1 MIQES
6 VQNTVQQSMGEHAS
20 VFQAQVHQTL
30 EEQLDSLIYK
40 PMNKQFHAFN
50 KLKSQRFVHLEKE
63 LSKRIKTKLSKSAR
77 ERVRTGMQYVN
88 NKLSFVQDAIT
99 HNTQEKWEKNNPETP
114 KDCEKEKDSEDE
126 PPTKKLRVLI
136 PTPKISRPTPLSSII
151 LEHLLKPLEQKLS
164 VEQFTDQLF
173 TTTSSNFTPS
183 PPREPTP
190 LRDPSKDKGVTTKE
204 PMKEL
209 IPYIEEG
216 GSDPNMLK
224 MKSLVTPEGVLSQE
238 ELMAQLKE
246 MKRLADL
253 KDEKEESEKA
263 LMKLIPQQQS
273 RLRHRSWLNMR
284 RKGQICL
291 MNTTSVSMRGF
302 IRCLS
307 LRCTTRL
314 KTLRKR
320 KRTVIL
326 QEVFVKE
333 NIVVDGMH
341 RNLIL
346 PPGVVGSRGQ
356 VMKGLS
362 ECKASESNIRR
373 IQVKD
378 IVKEI
383 KDYLKTYSSAGMDIS
398 WYVEGIH

>member
-1 MIQES
+1 
-6 VQNTVQQSMGEHAS
+6 
-20 VFQAQVHQTL
+20 
-30 EEQLDSLIYK
+30 
-40 PMNKQFHAFN
+40 
-50 KLKSQRFVHLEKE
+50 
-63 LSKRIKTKLSKSAR
+63 
-77 ERVRTGMQYVN
+77 
-88 NKLSFVQDAIT
+88 
-99 HNTQEKWEKNNPETP
+99 
-114 KDCEKEKDSEDE
+114 
-126 PPTKKLRVLI
+126 
-136 PTPKISRPTPLSSII
+136 
-151 LEHLLKPLEQKLS
+151 
-164 VEQFTDQLF
+164 
-173 TTTSSNFTPS
+173 
-183 PPREPTP
+183 
-190 LRDPSKDKGVTTKE
+190 
-204 PMKEL
+204 
-209 IPYIEEG
+209 
-216 GSDPNMLK
+216 
-224 MKSLVTPEGVLSQE
+224 MKSLVTLEGVLSQE

-291 MNTTSVSMRGF
+291 MNTTSVSMRGVY
-302 IRCLS
+302 CWLPHMMLLS
-307 LRCTTRL
+307 D
-314 KTLRKR
+314 KKR
-320 KRTVIL
+320 KRTVLIL

-362 ECKASESNIRR
+362 ECKALESNIRR

-398 WYVEGIH
+398 WYIEGIH